1 MPSLVKLYEEFKEA
15 GFEILAIDVA
25 EKRDVVQAYA
35 RKANLP
41 FPVLL
46 DSDGQ
51 VSSHYGIKAHPAHF
65 LVNRD
70 GELVAMAMGARD
82 WASPDKLNLVRTLIE
97 KETEQTARSIK

>member
-1 MPSLVKLYEEFKEA
+1 MVKLYETFKDA
-15 GFEILAIDVA
+15 GFEILAIDVN

-46 DSDGQ
+46 DSDGR
-51 VSSHYGIKAHPAHF
+51 VSSYFGIRAHPAHF
-65 LVNRD
+65 LVNRN

-82 WASPDKLNLVRTLIE
+82 WASPDKVNFVQTLIE
-97 KETEQTARSIK
+97 AETERAARSKK